1 VTARTKWP
9 NVDFERVAD
18 RERDAAVDAVTLSDY
33 RERVARMYLADTD
46 LTSFRVARDE
56 LFATHPQSP
65 IPEAERGSFTGV
77 RYFPETDDGR
87 ATVAMRPVAS
97 DDDGLD
103 IDSGGED
110 GVLHYR
116 RVGTLDTP
124 WGELTLFWLAAYGG
138 GLFLPVRDGTASR
151 DFDGPRT
158 YGAGRYLTD
167 TVKGTFGRGLVIEAA
182 DRVRLDFNYAYNPSC
197 AYDDRWACPLAPAEN
212 RVAAPIRAGEL
223 AYHPW

>member
-1 VTARTKWP
+1 M
-9 NVDFERVAD
+9 
-18 RERDAAVDAVTLSDY
+18 DAVTLSDY

-46 LTSFRVARDE
+46 LAAFRTARDE

-65 IPEAERGSFTGV
+65 IPESERASFGGV
-77 RYFPETDDGR
+77 RYFPESDEVRVTVVMRTPDG
-87 ATVAMRPVAS
+87 

-110 GVLHYR
+110 GVLHYHR
-116 RVGTLDTP
+116 IGILETP

-138 GLFLPVRDGTASR
+138 GLFLPVRDGTAAR

-167 TVKGTFGRGLVIEAA
+167 TVKGTFGRGLVIEAP

-212 RVAAPIRAGEL
+212 RLTAPIRAGEL

>member
-1 VTARTKWP
+1 M
-9 NVDFERVAD
+9 
-18 RERDAAVDAVTLSDY
+18 DAVSLADY
-33 RERVARMYLADTD
+33 RERVARMYLDDTD
-46 LTSFRVARDE
+46 LAGFRAARDE

-65 IPEAERGSFTGV
+65 IPANERAIFAGAK
-77 RYFPETDDGR
+77 YFPESDDGR
-87 ATVAMRPVAS
+87 VTVAIRESA
-97 DDDGLD
+97 DGDEGLD

-116 RVGTLDTP
+116 RVGILDTP

-138 GLFLPVRDGTASR
+138 GLFLPVRDGTAAKN
-151 DFDGPRT
+151 FDGPRT

-167 TVKGTFGRGLVIEAA
+167 TVKGTFGRGVVIEAP

-212 RVAAPIRAGEL
+212 RLAAPIRAGEL